1 MKTNLKFMLITLIA
15 TLIFNNLEAANRYAV
30 ATGNWNSTST
40 WSSSSGGSSGSSV
53 PGANDNVY
61 VQGGFTVTVNANTA
75 ALTLLSIASGSTLTV
90 SPNFT
95 VSASTI
101 TVNGTYNNGSTGA
114 ITSTTMTF
122 GASSAY
128 NHNINSGTIP
138 TATWNATSTCSI
150 RGVTSTAPSGG
161 SQTFGNLTWN
171 CASQSADISF
181 SVDINIAGNL
191 TIMNSNSNQVR
202 PNDGADHVIGGNYV
216 HSGGN
221 IRWGRNS
228 KTTVSVNGSVNIT
241 GGEVQLTNGTD
252 SGIVYIKGNF
262 SHTGGSLTETGT
274 GTNAAG
280 KIVFNGTS
288 AQTFTSG
295 GSVTQNINYEVTSGA
310 ILQMAAASTVV
321 HGSGFSLLSG
331 GTLDIKSAD
340 GITKYVSAAADSS
353 KGNIRT
359 STRSYSTS
367 ASYIYSGAAQAV
379 GNGLTGARNLTLS
392 GSGTKTFA
400 AANFTS
406 NVLGVSVDLNIN
418 TDIIASIPNGKSITV
433 SSKLYLGG
441 LGKINGTYGSTT
453 SAATYKTNTFFAA
466 TTGIVTVTVSALP
479 VTLSSFTAK
488 PTTDNKVSLGWVT
501 STESVNKGFRIER
514 QAGST
519 AVNYEQI
526 AFVGSKAKDGNSQNS
541 LAYSFIDAAPKVGA
555 ASFYRLVQEDLDGK
569 LTYSEVRVVKLN
581 GQSVSMVFPNPSN
594 GAVNISRTADG
605 KKMNIQVIDQ
615 SGKIISH
622 VNNITDANYRMNISQ
637 SGIYSIKMM
646 YPETGEQSIQRIV
659 VQK

>member
-1 MKTNLKFMLITLIA
+1 
-15 TLIFNNLEAANRYAV
+15 LIFNNLEAANRYAV

-40 WSSSSGGSSGSSV
+40 WSSSSGGSSGASV
-53 PGANDNVY
+53 PGTSDNVY
-61 VQGGFTVTVNANTA
+61 VQGGFTVTINANTT

-95 VSASTI
+95 VSATTI

-114 ITSTTMTF
+114 ITKTTMTF
-122 GASSAY
+122 GSAAVY

-138 TATWNATSTCSI
+138 SATWNATSTCSI
-150 RGVTSTAPSGG
+150 KGVTSTAPSGG

-171 CASQSADISF
+171 CASQSGDVSF
-181 SVDINIAGNL
+181 SVDLNITGNL

-202 PNDGADHVIGGNYV
+202 PNDGADHVIGGNYT

-221 IRWGRNS
+221 IRWARNS
-228 KTTVSVNGSVNIT
+228 NTTLTVNGSMSIT

-252 SGIVYIKGNF
+252 SGVVYLKGNF

-280 KIVFNGTS
+280 NIVFNGSS

-295 GSVTQNINYEVTSGA
+295 GSVTQNINYEVISGA
-310 ILQMAAASTVV
+310 IVQMAAASTAV
-321 HGSGFSLLSG
+321 HGNGFSLLSG

-340 GITKYVSAAADSS
+340 GITKYVSTTADSS
-353 KGNIRT
+353 KGNVRT
-359 STRSYSTS
+359 LNRSYSS
-367 ASYIYSGAAQAV
+367 NASYIYSGAAQTV

-418 TDIIASIPNGKSITV
+418 TDIIASIPNSKSITV

-441 LGKINGTYGSTT
+441 VGKINGTYGSTT

-479 VTLSSFTAK
+479 VTLTSFTAK

-519 AVNYEQI
+519 ANKYEQI
-526 AFVGSKAKDGNSQNS
+526 GFVGSKAKEGNSQNT
-541 LAYSFIDAAPKVGA
+541 LTYNFIDAAPKVGA
-555 ASFYRLVQEDLDGK
+555 TSFYRLVQEDLDGK

-615 SGKIISH
+615 SGKIISE
-622 VNNITDANYRMNISQ
+622 VNNITDANYRMNILQ
-637 SGIYSIKMM
+637 SGIYSIKMV